1 MIHCAKC
8 NYGWNPDTAT
18 ICVQCK
24 SPLESAAG
32 IRRSDTLNENMMP
45 AGGARHFF
53 VPFPAFPHFLPR
65 TAAARIS

>member
-24 SPLESAAG
+24 SPLESEIGRA
-32 IRRSDTLNENMMP
+32 
-45 AGGARHFF
+45 H
-53 VPFPAFPHFLPR
+53 V
-65 TAAARIS
+65 